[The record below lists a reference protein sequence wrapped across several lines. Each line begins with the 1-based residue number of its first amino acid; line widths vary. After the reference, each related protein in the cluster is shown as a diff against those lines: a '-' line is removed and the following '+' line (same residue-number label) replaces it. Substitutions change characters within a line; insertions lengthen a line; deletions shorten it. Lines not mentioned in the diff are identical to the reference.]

1 MTNIGKHVRIE
12 LSTAVTA
19 ARRRHRT
26 LIEAALGWQ
35 SERERQSDPDHFAL
49 ICAAVDDA
57 AQFLPSGEMSPTRW
71 TRISVYQVLRSD
83 IPNWCAMQGCRWPLE
98 VAEAMWEWFDF
109 LHATGRMHP
118 ASDPVAELRKPL
130 SCYGWLDQ
138 DGRKLPPDARQP
150 IACEC
155 LLPYR
160 ETTELLHE
168 LVRQCERRGDDPLD
182 RLRELVGRPSESST
196 YGYAW
201 VDEEER
207 PPDLD
212 ELS

>member
-1 MTNIGKHVRIE
+1 VVR
-12 LSTAVTA
+12 
-19 ARRRHRT
+19 
-26 LIEAALGWQ
+26 
-35 SERERQSDPDHFAL
+35 
-49 ICAAVDDA
+49 
-57 AQFLPSGEMSPTRW
+57 LP
-71 TRISVYQVLRSD
+71 
-83 IPNWCAMQGCRWPLE
+83 
-98 VAEAMWEWFDF
+98 
-109 LHATGRMHP
+109 HATGRMHP

-130 SCYGWLDQ
+130 ACYGWLDQ

-150 IACEC
+150 IACGC
-155 LLPYR
+155 LLPYW